1 MKRRPL
7 IVLTLTVFAFA
18 GATWLCWI
26 FFQQSP
32 EAATPQ
38 AVTRPSAPTQR
49 PITKNQPAEHTDP
62 WPEFGTPEFKKLALE
77 RGKKWLESRGRDA
90 ASLVAMWDVT
100 GDEALLLEAA
110 EKFPNDPRVC
120 LGMIQHAG
128 KDGTAALPWI
138 ERLIA
143 AEPDNPNGHYLK
155 VSALMR
161 QKDSPGALIALRAAT
176 ALKGTLDDHLRD
188 RILTV
193 REAALASGARIREA
207 SYLAL
212 LAPLSHTTAY
222 QTFAGASRVLRAEIV
237 AAKAAGDQGRLV
249 EIADLGM
256 AVVAHA
262 NGGASHSL
270 VDELV
275 GLTVEKAVLSEL
287 PGDTEFGVTGRTV
300 SEQREELELR
310 RARMQEYLKQTN
322 AAGEILDESS
332 DAVYAEYA
340 DRVLLHGERAART
353 WLLEQFPPA
362 K

>member
-7 IVLTLTVFAFA
+7 IALTVFAFA

-26 FFQQSP
+26 FFKQSP
-32 EAATPQ
+32 EAATPH
-38 AVTRPSAPTQR
+38 AVTRPSAPTQKR
-49 PITKNQPAEHTDP
+49 ITNNQPAEHADP
-62 WPEFGTPEFKKLALE
+62 WPEFGTPEFKMMALE

-90 ASLVAMWDVT
+90 ASLVAMWDVS

-110 EKFPNDPRVC
+110 ERFPNDPRVC

-143 AEPDNPNGHYLK
+143 AEPGNPNGHYLK
-155 VSALMR
+155 VSALM
-161 QKDSPGALIALRAAT
+161 QLKDSAGALVALRAAA

-193 REAALASGARIREA
+193 REAALASGTGIREA
-207 SYLAL
+207 SALAL
-212 LAPLSHTTAY
+212 VAPLTHTTAF
-222 QTFAGASRVLRAEIV
+222 QTFSGTMRVLRAEIV
-237 AAKAAGDQGRLV
+237 AAKAAGDQDRLV
-249 EIADLGM
+249 ETAGLGM

-262 NGGASHSL
+262 NGGTSRYL

-275 GLTVEKAVLSEL
+275 GLTLEKAVLSEL
-287 PGDTEFGVTGRTV
+287 PGDTEFGIAGRTV
-300 SEQREELELR
+300 SEQREDIELR
-310 RARMQEYLKQTN
+310 RARMQEDLGQSN
-322 AAGEILDESS
+322 AATVTLSDAS
-332 DAVYAEYA
+332 DAVDAEYT
-340 DRVLLHGERAART
+340 DRFLLHGERAART

>member
-1 MKRRPL
+1 MTAAA
-7 IVLTLTVFAFA
+7 VT
-18 GATWLCWI
+18 GAVWLCW
-26 FFQQSP
+26 FLFNQEP
-32 EAATPQ
+32 EKVTPRVVATANPAQ
-38 AVTRPSAPTQR
+38 APLTS
-49 PITKNQPAEHTDP
+49 QPVKSVDP
-62 WPEFGTPEFKKLALE
+62 WPQFGTPEFKTMALE

-90 ASLVAMWDVT
+90 ASLVAMWELT
-100 GDEALLLEAA
+100 GDESLLLEAA
-110 EKFPNDPRVC
+110 ERFPNDPRVC

-155 VSALMR
+155 VSALM
-161 QKDSPGALIALRAAT
+161 QLKDGAGALVALRAAA

-193 REAALASGARIREA
+193 REAALASGAGIRDA
-207 SYLAL
+207 SALAL
-212 LAPLSHTTAY
+212 VAPLSHSTAY

-237 AAKAAGDQGRLV
+237 AAKADGDQDRLV
-249 EIADLGM
+249 QIAGFGM

-262 NGGASHSL
+262 NAGASDSL
-270 VDELV
+270 VHELV

-287 PGDTEFGVTGRTV
+287 PGDTEFGVSGRTV
-300 SEQREELELR
+300 SEQRDEMELR
-310 RARMQEYLKQTN
+310 RADIMQFIKQAEDCSGTLEG
-322 AAGEILDESS
+322 AS
-332 DAVYAEYA
+332 DAVNAEYT
-340 DRVLLHGERAART
+340 DRFLLHGERAART